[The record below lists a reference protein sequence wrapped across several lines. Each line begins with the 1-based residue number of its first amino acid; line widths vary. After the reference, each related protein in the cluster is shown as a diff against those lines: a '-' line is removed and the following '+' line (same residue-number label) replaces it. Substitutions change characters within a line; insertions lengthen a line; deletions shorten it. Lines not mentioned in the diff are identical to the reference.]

1 MGIKGLESYIR
12 KNLGENVIENIDI
25 REEITKWQE

>member
-12 KNLGENVIENIDI
+12 ENRNLQIAQKVNIRD
-25 REEITKWQE
+25 EITDWRR